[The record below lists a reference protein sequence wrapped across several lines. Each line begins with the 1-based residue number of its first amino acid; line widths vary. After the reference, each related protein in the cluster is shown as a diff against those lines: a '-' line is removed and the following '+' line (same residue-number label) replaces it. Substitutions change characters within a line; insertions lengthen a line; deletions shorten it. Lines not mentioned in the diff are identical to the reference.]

1 MPLILIEDIFPD
13 VKLGLWKMDESVED
27 LFILNPL
34 LALQK
39 VRVCN
44 SYSSDQ
50 RRREVFTVHQL
61 IYDMVGDDVEL
72 FHDESGC
79 PYLSNGLNIS
89 ISHTRGCAAVIVSS
103 RFKVSVDVEY
113 ISERVNRITDKFLRM
128 DEQAETLVDKL
139 IHWCTKETLYKLY
152 PNNHLAFMDM
162 QLLSIEGND
171 NNGIITAKNLVCDK
185 IQDVYYRSFDNFVL
199 TYAVL

>member
-27 LFILNPL
+27 LFIQNPL

-39 VRVCN
+39 ERVYDSC
-44 SYSSDQ
+44 SSDQ

-61 IYDMVGDDVEL
+61 IYDMVWDDVEL
-72 FHDESGC
+72 FHDESGR

-103 RFKVSVDVEY
+103 CFKVSVDVEY

-128 DEQAETLVDKL
+128 DEQAETLIDKL

-171 NNGIITAKNLVCDK
+171 HNGIITAKNLVCDK